1 MVTSLG
7 RNRVISGVR
16 GKEMRITAMWLPLCL
31 ALASCLLSS
40 CGNPLDILG
49 PRDKPKIVSD
59 QWDTLQV
66 SYWVYTADPDAE
78 VSRTFTI
85 TNQTEVIRLKS
96 LMQVEEISGLS
107 IGTGDQLIFKRGQ
120 KGIWHG
126 NFCFEDALYVSMTE
140 DACRSYKFV
149 LSGVGF
155 YDELRRLCAL
165 NERRFHPEATPEYI
179 KLRSNLAVDYPRL
192 KTRDY
197 PEQSPAGDILKVA
210 PEE

>member
-1 MVTSLG
+1 
-7 RNRVISGVR
+7 
-16 GKEMRITAMWLPLCL
+16 MRCKIIWKMLCL

-49 PRDKPKIVSD
+49 PRDKPEIVSE

-85 TNQTEVIRLKS
+85 TNQNELIRLKS
-96 LMQVEEISGLS
+96 IMDVKEISGLS
-107 IGTGDQLIFKRGQ
+107 TGTGDQLIFKRGE

-126 NFCFEDALYVSMTE
+126 DFCFADTLYLSMSTDAW
-140 DACRSYKFV
+140 RSYKFV
-149 LSGVGF
+149 LSGLGF
-155 YDELRRLCAL
+155 YTELRRLCAV
-165 NERRFHPEATPEYI
+165 NERHYHPEATPEHI
-179 KLRSNLAVDYPRL
+179 KLRRSLAIDYPRM
-192 KTRDY
+192 KMANN
-197 PEQSPAGDILKVA
+197 PEQSPAGDNLTAA